1 MKMTDLTLEVAE
13 FPFPEDFHPAWAP
26 GGAEKGVR
34 ATILK
39 ILTDEGITGIAG
51 ATAFGSELPTF
62 KALRPYLIGKDPFAV
77 EQHIQTLRNVRT
89 HGGLPWAV
97 EIALWDIIGKASNLP
112 IYKLWGGYRD
122 RIKAYASTGELRP
135 PERRIEDV
143 YRYYEEGFRA
153 VKLRVHYLEMKEDIQ
168 IVAAVREAL
177 GDKMEIMV
185 DANQAG
191 VLASPGYNPVWSYSR
206 AVTTARELEKLNVS
220 WLEEPLNRHDF
231 KGLARLTKE
240 VDLPIAGGEV
250 NVGIREL
257 KLLLD
262 LDCYD
267 ILQPDATLSE
277 GLFQLRMLAGVA
289 HVDGK
294 RFIPHTWGNGL
305 GLVANLHLAASV
317 PNCSHLE
324 YPYDPPSFTKE
335 AYFGMLQN
343 PLEIDREGYVQVPQ
357 GPGLGVELD
366 EDAIARHKVKP
377 L

>member
-1 MKMTDLTLEVAE
+1 MKIVDLILETAE

-26 GGAEKGVR
+26 GGSEKGIGV
-34 ATILK
+34 TIIK
-39 ILTDEGITGIAG
+39 ILTDEGITGIA
-51 ATAFGSELPTF
+51 AASTFGSEIPTF
-62 KALRPYLIGKDPFAV
+62 NSLKPHLLGKDPFAV
-77 EQHIQTLRNVRT
+77 EQHIQTLRNARP
-89 HGGLPWAV
+89 HGGLPWPI
-97 EIALWDIIGKASNLP
+97 EIALWDIIGKASHLP

-122 RIKAYASTGELRP
+122 KIKAYASSGELRP

-153 VKLRVHYLEMKEDIQ
+153 VKLRIHYAEMKEDLHL
-168 IVAAVREAL
+168 VTAVRKAI

-191 VLASPGYNPVWSYSR
+191 ILISPGYNPTWSYSR
-206 AVTTARELEKLNVS
+206 AVMTARELEKLNVS

-240 VDLPIAGGEV
+240 VDLPIAGGEA

-257 KLLLD
+257 KMLLD
-262 LDCYD
+262 MDCYD

-277 GLFQLRMLAGVA
+277 GLFQLRMLAGIA

-305 GLVANLHLAASV
+305 GLVANLHLAASI
-317 PNCSHLE
+317 PNCTHLE

-335 AYFGMLQN
+335 AYFGMLKA
-343 PLEIDREGYVQVPQ
+343 PLEVDKEGYVHVPQ

-366 EDAIARHKVKP
+366 EEAIAKYKK
-377 L
+377 